1 MSTKAQDNFNKLVI
15 KSLEVMAVTR
25 GMPKDVIDLAVA
37 GHKQAE
43 KGYDF
48 FIKWIKSLPYDDRNI
63 IAGEIQHF
71 SRQKKRTL
79 EKMLKIRFE
88 QKELKSFKDITE
100 VKSKGATFTFG
111 RFNPPTVGHM
121 KLAAKMKEKGAGDDI
136 LIYTTHTT
144 DKKKNPLTNAQIRK
158 FMNPMLPRG
167 INVQSS
173 ASRTVFEVVVD
184 LYNQGYRDVQMIVGS
199 DRIME
204 FKNLLLKYNGVKGKR
219 HGYYNFKSINVVSA
233 GDRDPDS
240 EGVSGM
246 SASKM
251 RHLAY
256 SDQEDE
262 FIKALPRGYRLGKQ
276 LYSAVRKGMGI
287 NEDFPDFMLSEVYT
301 DTHVPQVHEWGSQE
315 GREYAQSFT
324 PYEPVVDWRKISTW
338 REQEDLPK
346 KVLAYKEKMYKEL
359 KSERDDFK
367 KRYGDRAD
375 EVMHAT
381 AMTMAKRKYGYT

>member
-37 GHKQAE
+37 GHKQAD

-204 FKNLLLKYNGVKGKR
+204 FKNLLVKYNGVKGKR

-256 SDQEDE
+256 SDQEAD
-262 FIKALPRGYRLGKQ
+262 FINALPRGYRLGKQ

-287 NEDFPDFMLSEVYT
+287 TEDFPDFMLSEVYT

-324 PYEPVVDWRKISTW
+324 PHEPVVDWRKISTW

-346 KVLAYKEKMYKEL
+346 KVLLYKEKMYKEL

-367 KRYGDRAD
+367 KRYGERAD

>member
-1 MSTKAQDNFNKLVI
+1 MSTKAQDDFNKLMTKALKQLSVTPGVPRDIQKLAI
-15 KSLEVMAVTR
+15 KGTQLSR
-25 GMPKDVIDLAVA
+25 
-37 GHKQAE
+37 

-48 FIKWIKSLPYDDRNI
+48 FMKWFDSLPYEDREI

-71 SRQKKRTL
+71 SRQKKMTIQ
-79 EKMLKIRFE
+79 KMLNFKFE
-88 QKELKSFKDITE
+88 SRLKEFKEIKE
-100 VKSKGATFTFG
+100 AKVGPVKGATFTFG

-121 KLAAKMKEKGAGDDI
+121 KLAAKMKSISSGQDV

-144 DKKKNPLTNAQIRK
+144 DKKKNPLTNRQIRK

-167 INVQSS
+167 INVAKST
-173 ASRTVFEVVVD
+173 SRTVFEVVVD
-184 LYNQGYRDVQMIVGS
+184 LYNQGYRYVQMVVGS
-199 DRIME
+199 DRIKE
-204 FKNLLLKYNGVKGKR
+204 FETLLNKYNGVKSR
-219 HGYYNFKSINVVSA
+219 HGYYNFETIKVVSA
-233 GDRDPDS
+233 GDRDPDA
-240 EGVSGM
+240 EDVSGM

-262 FIKALPRGYRLGKQ
+262 FIKALPKGYRLGQQ
-276 LYSAVRKGMGI
+276 LYTAVRKGMGI
-287 NEDFPDFMLSEVYT
+287 NEDFPDFMNEIY
-301 DTHVPQVHEWGSQE
+301 VPQVHEWGSQE
-315 GREYAQSFT
+315 GREYAQDFT
-324 PYEPVVDWRKISTW
+324 PHEPVVDWRKISTW

>member
-1 MSTKAQDNFNKLVI
+1 MSTKAQDNFNKLVL
-15 KSLEVMAVTR
+15 KALESMSVTR
-25 GMPKDVIDLAVA
+25 GLPKDILQLALQ
-37 GHKQAE
+37 GIKE
-43 KGYDF
+43 SKKGYDF
-48 FIKWIKSLPYDDRNI
+48 FIKWIKSLPQDDRNI

-79 EKMLKIRFE
+79 EKMLQIRFE
-88 QKELKSFKDITE
+88 QKELKDFKDIRE
-100 VKSKGATFTFG
+100 ASVKGVTFTLG

-121 KLAAKMKEKGAGDDI
+121 KLAAKMKSVSGSDPVMI
-136 LIYTTHTT
+136 FTTHTT

-167 INVQSS
+167 INVMPSK
-173 ASRTVFEVVVD
+173 ARTVFEVVVD
-184 LYNQGYRDVQMIVGS
+184 LYNKGYRKVKMVVGS
-199 DRIME
+199 DRIKE
-204 FKNLLLKYNGVKGKR
+204 FETLLYKYNGVKSR
-219 HGYYNFKSINVVSA
+219 HGYYNFAKIEVVSA
-233 GDRDPDS
+233 GERDPDS

-262 FIKALPRGYRLGKQ
+262 FIKALPRGYRLGRQ
-276 LYSAVRKGMGI
+276 LYTAVRKGMGI

-315 GREYAQSFT
+315 GREYAQDFT

-346 KVLAYKEKMYKEL
+346 KVLLYKEKMYKEL

-367 KRYGDRAD
+367 KRYGERAD

>member
-1 MSTKAQDNFNKLVI
+1 MSTKAQDNFNKLVL
-15 KSLEVMAVTR
+15 KALESMSVTR
-25 GMPKDVIDLAVA
+25 GLPKDILQLALQ
-37 GHKQAE
+37 GIKE
-43 KGYDF
+43 SKKGYDF
-48 FIKWIKSLPYDDRNI
+48 FIKWIKSLPQDDRNI

-79 EKMLKIRFE
+79 EKMLQIRFE
-88 QKELKSFKDITE
+88 QKELKDFKDIRE
-100 VKSKGATFTFG
+100 ASVKGVTFTLG

-121 KLAAKMKEKGAGDDI
+121 KLAAKMKSVSGSDPVMI
-136 LIYTTHTT
+136 FTTHTT

-167 INVQSS
+167 INVMPSK
-173 ASRTVFEVVVD
+173 ARTVFEVVVD
-184 LYNQGYRDVQMIVGS
+184 LYNKGYRKVKMVVGS
-199 DRIME
+199 DRIKE
-204 FKNLLLKYNGVKGKR
+204 FETLLYKYNGVKSR
-219 HGYYNFKSINVVSA
+219 HGYYNFESIKVVSA
-233 GDRDPDS
+233 GERDPDS

-262 FIKALPRGYRLGKQ
+262 FIKALPRGYRLGSQ
-276 LYSAVRKGMGI
+276 LYQAVRKGMGVS
-287 NEDFPDFMLSEVYT
+287 EMFPDFMYEVYT

-315 GREYAQSFT
+315 GREYAQDFT

-367 KRYGDRAD
+367 KRYGERAD

>member
-1 MSTKAQDNFNKLVI
+1 MSAQTDFIKVAHKAFKEMTKE
-15 KSLEVMAVTR
+15 KSFPLDVQALAKEAEKQSKKGYIYFLKWFR
-25 GMPKDVIDLAVA
+25 EIPPEDKDVVA
-37 GHKQAE
+37 A
-43 KGYDF
+43 
-48 FIKWIKSLPYDDRNI
+48 
-63 IAGEIQHF
+63 EIQHYT
-71 SRQKKRTL
+71 SQNKKTI
-79 EKMLKIRFE
+79 EKMLKFKFE
-88 QKELKSFKDITE
+88 SNLKEFKDITE
-100 VKSKGATFTFG
+100 VKDKGATFTFG

-121 KLAAKMKEKGAGDDI
+121 KLATKMKSISSGHDV

-167 INVQSS
+167 INVVLSP
-173 ASRTVFEVVVD
+173 SRTVFDVVVD
-184 LYNQGYRDVQMIVGS
+184 LYNKGYRYIQMVVGS
-199 DRIME
+199 DRVRE
-204 FKNLLLKYNGVKGKR
+204 FETLLNKYNGKKST
-219 HGYYNFKSINVVSA
+219 HGYYNFKSIKVVSA
-233 GDRDPDS
+233 GERDPDA
-240 EGVSGM
+240 EGAAGM

-262 FIKALPRGYRLGKQ
+262 FIKALPTGYRLGKQ

-287 NEDFPDFMLSEVYT
+287 TEDFPDFMYEVYT
-301 DTHVPQVHEWGSQE
+301 NTHVPQVHEWGSQE
-315 GREYAQSFT
+315 GREYAQDFT

-346 KVLAYKEKMYKEL
+346 KVLLYKEKMYKEL